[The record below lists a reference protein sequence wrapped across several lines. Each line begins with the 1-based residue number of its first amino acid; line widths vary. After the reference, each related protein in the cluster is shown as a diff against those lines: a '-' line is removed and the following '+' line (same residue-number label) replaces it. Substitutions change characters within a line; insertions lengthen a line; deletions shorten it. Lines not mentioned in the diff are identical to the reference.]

1 MRHRKTGRRL
11 DMDSSQRKAMFRNMA
26 TSLMLHGQIRTTEAR
41 AKELRRFAERLI
53 SIGKRAPSTALLA
66 AAQGDALSKAKADRV
81 AALRQLASFLQ
92 HDDAINLVLGEY
104 ADRFRSRPGGY
115 TRVVKLGRP
124 RPGDNAPMAILQLV
138 EAYDPSARA
147 SAGTTE
153 SRSIETSAPSAEP
166 VAPSEPSVPPSGE
179 PEGSPAP

>member
-53 SIGKRAPSTALLA
+53 SIGKRAPSAALLA
-66 AAQGDALSKAKADRV
+66 AAQGEALTKAKADRV
-81 AALRQLASFLQ
+81 AALRQLSSFLQ
-92 HDDAINLVLGEY
+92 HEDAVDRVLGEY
-104 ADRFRSRPGGY
+104 ADRFRTRPGGY

-138 EAYDPSARA
+138 EAFDPSARA
-147 SAGTTE
+147 SVGTSVETSGGTPAETE
-153 SRSIETSAPSAEP
+153 TETSAP
-166 VAPSEPSVPPSGE
+166 VATET
-179 PEGSPAP
+179 EGSATP

>member
-53 SIGKRAPSTALLA
+53 SIGKRAPSKADLA
-66 AAQGDALSKAKADRV
+66 SASGDDLKRLTADRV
-81 AALRQLASFLQ
+81 AAIRHLSSYLQ
-92 HDDAINLVLGEY
+92 DESVVHKVVGEY
-104 ADRFRSRPGGY
+104 ADRFRTRPGGY
-115 TRVVKLGRP
+115 TRVVKLARP

-138 EAYDPSARA
+138 ESYDPNRTVAEA
-147 SAGTTE
+147 APATE
-153 SRSIETSAPSAEP
+153 APATE
-166 VAPSEPSVPPSGE
+166 
-179 PEGSPAP
+179 PAPATEG